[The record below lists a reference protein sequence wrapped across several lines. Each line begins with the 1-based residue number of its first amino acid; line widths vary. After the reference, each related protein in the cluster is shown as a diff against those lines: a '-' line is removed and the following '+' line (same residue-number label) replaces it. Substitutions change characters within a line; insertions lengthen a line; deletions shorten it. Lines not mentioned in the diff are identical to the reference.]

1 MDPGDRAE
9 ILFAQL
15 DVLLAAGSLDAARD
29 LARRLRVQLR
39 APADPATPVIE
50 LGTTRRTAVLE
61 PLTVL
66 LRQQLALVRDLG
78 GLVDEIEQKG
88 SGAFDLVEPGAL
100 GALLERSVED
110 IFYTLDGLA
119 KPMDELAA
127 QRLRTEAG
135 RAVAGLRKAV
145 RSGRARPV
153 REALDRLERIAH
165 DMAPE
170 QLETSGL
177 ERRLR
182 TFMGHLDPTGRRARA
197 EDMADQQVAM
207 ARRIAPPSEGEELDP
222 LRTALADAQTGMHK
236 AHGLLLRRDLPGAR
250 LAGRAA
256 ARALAEAVRTVDR
269 ALGLCPAGQAPST
282 GFLSAFVAGQQP
294 EWELPAAVG
303 LRFHEELSRLPKDAR
318 RELTSLARRLMD
330 QGEADARVEYH
341 LDNPDSSDGAQT
353 IDVHAQARWR
363 KDGARYVVRLGF
375 QQQSDGSLLP
385 ARSIRSRELPTY
397 GGRATVL
404 LATSLEDCTLTIL
417 RLHDDGPGPHVG
429 YVDSDHLALRAL
441 VGRRLDEELVVSHR
455 AASPVRGE
463 VLGWLDDIDNEAEA
477 PIPEEIL
484 RALGIPWYD
493 PSDLVDRLRPI
504 HEVVAFEFLDEAP
517 ALETDEPRPTQVFP
531 GIAWLD
537 AERHALFHPDL
548 GEDGR
553 SPRIR
558 VPQALVRYLA
568 WLGKQSEKKPDAPS
582 FTHLMTAIQ
591 LHLGL
596 KLALFDDLD
605 APRTAPW
612 IHKAARALER
622 AYLESRGLSPTCVLD
637 AFAELAMRC
646 AADQAAEAGTSPWER
661 WSRHAENLFDA
672 RAGEELL
679 RGGRLPASVVF
690 GPLRGTLAKALHEQG
705 FLAAAHSAQ
714 EFAALRDA
722 AILFGNLA
730 IEPESGEGVLI
741 VGDSKL
747 GKSSITARLVAG
759 TGRGIVPWRFGA
771 SDRILLLVPA
781 PGEGPDGSDRA
792 VATASPAH
800 RRFGQWT
807 AELWYRDARKR
818 EVKPRDH
825 AVSRSPV
832 PLRSIAFVH
841 RDGGELRSA
850 GLPPATIADL
860 VTDFQT
866 RFGFGASRR
875 FWRALFRSCSLV
887 DVALRRRGADTF
899 HEAAEAI
906 RTHMRVADDQRGLGT
921 PRMIVIEDGDA
932 WYGIAPDR
940 RRIRIT
946 RVGRDG
952 LDVDYFVRSDGS
964 ATAVAA
970 HVGKE
975 VQLLRPRSWALD
987 KLGTLVPLDPSRVEE
1002 LYEQPHYRVSGTRWM
1017 PLTPEYF
1024 RSTMSGPCFFVPDL
1038 PQAVLHQAMRLMSRD
1053 EGSRWQGYLEQT
1065 Q

>member
-1 MDPGDRAE
+1 MDLPDRAE

-29 LARRLRVQLR
+29 LAARLRDQLR
-39 APADPATPVIE
+39 TPRRAE
-50 LGTTRRTAVLE
+50 LKLPRNRRTAVLE

-66 LRQQLALVRDLG
+66 MRQQLALVRDLAE
-78 GLVDEIEQKG
+78 LVEQIEKDG

-110 IFYTLDGLA
+110 IFYSLDGLA
-119 KPMDELAA
+119 EPMEELAA

-135 RAVAGLRKAV
+135 QTIAGLRKAV
-145 RSGRARPV
+145 RSGRVRPV
-153 REALDRLERIAH
+153 REALDRLERMAR
-165 DMAPE
+165 DLAPE
-170 QLETSGL
+170 QVEGS
-177 ERRLR
+177 RLTR
-182 TFMGHLDPTGRRARA
+182 QVSAFMGHLDPTGRRARA
-197 EDMADQQVAM
+197 EALADRQA
-207 ARRIAPPSEGEELDP
+207 AAAARIAAPSDGEPSDP
-222 LRTALADAQTGMHK
+222 LRGALAEARSGMLATHRS
-236 AHGLLLRRDLPGAR
+236 LLRRDLAGAQQTAR
-250 LAGRAA
+250 EA
-256 ARALAEAVRTVDR
+256 ARSLSEAVRTVDH
-269 ALGLCPAGQAPST
+269 ALGARPGGPQTDA
-282 GFLSAFVAGQQP
+282 GFLAAFVGGTQP

-353 IDVHAQARWR
+353 IDVHVNALWR

-375 QQQSDGSLLP
+375 QQQQDGSLLP
-385 ARSIRSRELPTY
+385 ARGIRARELPTY
-397 GGRATVL
+397 GGRAVVL
-404 LATSLEDCTLTIL
+404 LATVIEDCTLTIL
-417 RLHDDGPGPHVG
+417 RLHDDGHGPHVG
-429 YVDSDHLALRAL
+429 YVECPDPALRL
-441 VGRRLDEELVVSHR
+441 EVRRRLENELTATRRV
-455 AASPVRGE
+455 ASPVRSE
-463 VLGWLDDIDNEAEA
+463 VLGWLDDIDHEAET

-493 PSDLVDRLRPI
+493 PSDLVDRLRPM
-504 HEVVAFEFLDEAP
+504 HEALAWEFHDEVEPEDGAEPPPAP
-517 ALETDEPRPTQVFP
+517 VFP

-537 AERHALFHPDL
+537 AERYALALPDL
-548 GEDGR
+548 GNDGR
-553 SPRIR
+553 SPRIQ
-558 VPQALVRYLA
+558 VHQSLIRYLA
-568 WLGKQSEKKPDAPS
+568 WLGKQSDKKPGAPT
-582 FTHLMTAIQ
+582 FTHLVAALQ

-596 KLALFDDLD
+596 KLTLFDDLD
-605 APRTAPW
+605 AARTAPW
-612 IHKAARALER
+612 IHRAARAIER
-622 AYLESRGLSPTCVLD
+622 AYLESRGVPGTALLD
-637 AFAELAMRC
+637 AIAELEMRC
-646 AADQAAEAGTSPWER
+646 RADQAASEGASPWER

-690 GPLRGTLAKALHEQG
+690 GPLRGTLSKALGEQG
-705 FLAAAHSAQ
+705 LLAAARSAD
-714 EFAALRDA
+714 EFASLRDA
-722 AILFGNLA
+722 AILFGNLV

-759 TGRGIVPWRFGA
+759 TGRGITPWRFGA

-781 PGEGPDGSDRA
+781 PGEGPDGSDGA

-841 RDGGELRSA
+841 RDSGELRSA
-850 GLPPATIADL
+850 GLPPPTIADL
-860 VTDFQT
+860 VADFQT

-875 FWRALFRSCSLV
+875 FWRALFTSCSLV
-887 DVALRRRGADTF
+887 DVVLRRRGADTF
-899 HEAAEAI
+899 HEAAETI
-906 RTHMRVADDQRGLGT
+906 RAHMRTAEDQRGLGT
-921 PRMIVIEDGDA
+921 PRMMVIEDGDA
-932 WYGIAPDR
+932 WFGIAPDR

-952 LDVDYFVRSDGS
+952 LDVDYFIRSDGS
-964 ATAVAA
+964 ATAVPA
-970 HVGKE
+970 HLGKE
-975 VQLLRPRSWALD
+975 VQLLRPRGWTLD
-987 KLGTLVPLDPSRVEE
+987 KLGTLVPLDPTRVEE
-1002 LYEQPHYRVSGTRWM
+1002 LYEQPHYKTASGRLM
-1017 PLTPEYF
+1017 PLTADYY
-1024 RSTMSGPCFFVPDL
+1024 RSTMSGPCFFVPEL
-1038 PQAVLHQAMRLMSRD
+1038 PQAVLHMAARLMSRD
-1053 EGSRWQGYLEQT
+1053 QGKRWQGFLEQSP
-1065 Q
+1065 